1 MASGALSRG
10 AYKNRLYVAGFATY
24 QGMFEIQRESGVVV
38 IEIRANFERRAA
50 ARIKPAQHQQNYQ
63 GKAGL

>member
-24 QGMFEIQRESGVVV
+24 QGMFEIKRESGIVM
-38 IEIRANFERRAA
+38 IKIGTNFERSAA
-50 ARIKPAQHQQNYQ
+50 ARIKSAQHQQNYE
-63 GKAGL
+63 GKAEL